1 MLGRHERILAIDGQY
16 VHLMPSTSKARAVF
30 ENTRTMSYHI
40 RSVAAVQQ
48 SSKAS
53 ATFRLIVQ
61 RNGGAKRYDFE
72 AESPRLASEL
82 LVATTPQH
90 LCSLSLVEIVTT
102 IKGLKAELDRK
113 GTARNSRRSRQVV

>member
-82 LVATTPQH
+82 LVAATP
-90 LCSLSLVEIVTT
+90 
-102 IKGLKAELDRK
+102 
-113 GTARNSRRSRQVV
+113 